1 MKFSKLIEF
10 SDHSGPVY
18 SISPSHKFVYSSGG
32 DKWVARWDISS
43 LKQDAFA
50 VKLQSA
56 AFCIFHSK
64 SFPLLYIGCS
74 NGDFHIINTDN
85 REEIKFIQHHKSAIF
100 AIQDNPLKNH
110 VYTGDSAGNLCIW
123 DGSTFQIELQIPLNC
138 NKIRAIELLDDGKKI
153 VVISKDGKIRIFETT
168 YFNEIQSLSINSDGI
183 QSFLSIVD
191 YSFVGG
197 YDGYLYL
204 VDLKNNSI
212 TSKIPAHKGAIY
224 SIININDQYFA
235 TCSRDKTI
243 KIWCVSTMNVIQKL
257 DLKTGGHKNSVNSLI
272 LFGDKLL
279 VSCSDDSR
287 IIVWKID
294 EPKTTVIP

>member
-1 MKFSKLIEF
+1 MMFSKEVEF

-18 SISPSHKFVYSSGG
+18 SITESNKFVYSSGA
-32 DKWVARWDISS
+32 DKWVARWDISE
-43 LKQDAFA
+43 LKQDNFA

-56 AFCIFHSK
+56 AFSIFHSK
-64 SFPLLYIGCS
+64 SYPLLYIGCS

-123 DGSTFQIELQIPLNC
+123 DGSTFQLELQIPLNC

-153 VVISKDGKIRIFETT
+153 AVISKDGKIRIFETT

-191 YSFVGG
+191 YCFVGG

-243 KIWCVSTMNVIQKL
+243 KIWDTKNWDLIQKIEA
-257 DLKTGGHKNSVNSLI
+257 KHGGHSFSVNSLMKQNEHS
-272 LFGDKLL
+272 F
-279 VSCSDDSR
+279 VSCSDDHS
-287 IIVWKID
+287 IICWSC
-294 EPKTTVIP
+294 